1 MKAEGVEAGDDG
13 GRGGGWGGGWGLR
26 PQGLVRQ
33 EREAG

>member
-1 MKAEGVEAGDDG
+1 MMEEGVEAGDDR
-13 GRGGGWGGGWGLR
+13 GRGGGWGGVWGLR